1 MRVSS
6 NELQPSRAHAKLMN
20 ASISVIVTHHDRP
33 DVISDA
39 MESVLK
45 QTLRPLEIILVDD
58 CSTPENRAKLNEFAG
73 LATIVDTPANL
84 GSGGS
89 RNFGARFANGDW
101 LCFLDDDDLY
111 MPDKLERQVR
121 YLEMHPSVE
130 ALGGALIMES
140 ADGAREH
147 WGATDTGKIRLA
159 DALNYTA
166 SMSQALMIKRDLFRD
181 LGGFTPVRHCMD
193 DREFGIRLVA
203 SGREVHFLGEPLFL
217 YRIDTRFKRFKW
229 KQMLSGE
236 LTALKM
242 HGELVRHEFGRLGP
256 VRLRARC
263 YKKYGLRRGGA
274 VGRSVWAF
282 GSILEAIFGREAGK
296 YR

>member
-1 MRVSS
+1 MH
-6 NELQPSRAHAKLMN
+6 P
-20 ASISVIVTHHDRP
+20 SISVIVTHHDRP
-33 DVISDA
+33 DVIGDA

-45 QTLRPLEIILVDD
+45 QTLTPSEIILVDD
-58 CSTPENRAKLNEFAG
+58 CSTPENRAKLNEFTTFAN
-73 LATIVDTPANL
+73 IVDTPANL

-89 RNFGARFANGDW
+89 RNFGAIFAKSEW

-111 MPDKLERQVR
+111 LPDKLERQVR
-121 YLEMHPSVE
+121 YLATHPSVE

-140 ADGAREH
+140 PEGEREH
-147 WGATDTGKIRLA
+147 WGANDTGKIRLA

-166 SMSQALMIKRDLFRD
+166 SMSQALMIKRDFFRD
-181 LGGFTPVRHCMD
+181 LGGFSPVRRCMD

-217 YRIDTRFKRFKW
+217 YRIDNRFKRFKW
-229 KQMLSGE
+229 KQMLDGE

-242 HGELVRHEFGRLGP
+242 HDDLVRRELGRLGP

-282 GSILEAIFGREAGK
+282 GSILEAIFGRQAAKHG
-296 YR
+296 